1 MQLSKNFSLREMT
14 KSQTATRKG
23 IPNKPTGTHQSNLV
37 LLCQN
42 ILQPIR
48 EHFKKPVRITSGYR
62 SAELCVAIGSS
73 VNSQHAKG
81 QAADFEI
88 TGISNQV
95 LAEYINENLNY
106 DQLIL
111 EFWNK
116 SDPNSGWVH
125 CSFNN
130 NVENR
135 KQFLRAYRNN
145 EGKVKYDVYNAEDY
159 VTESDIIGGAKAK

>member
-1 MQLSKNFSLREMT
+1 MKLSKNFSLNEMT
-14 KSQTATRKG
+14 RSQTATRKG
-23 IPNKPTGTHQSNLV
+23 IANTPSSSHESALI
-37 LLCQN
+37 LLCEN

-48 EHFKKPVRITSGYR
+48 EHFGKPVRITSGYR
-62 SAELCVAIGSS
+62 SPELCIAIGSS
-73 VNSQHAKG
+73 VISQHAKG

-95 LAEYINENLNY
+95 LAEYIDDNLNY

-130 NVENR
+130 KVQNR
-135 KQFLRAYRNN
+135 KQFLRAYRKD
-145 EGKVKYDVYNAEDY
+145 GKVKYDTYNKQDY
-159 VTESDIIGGAKAK
+159 VTESDVISGAKAK